1 MVVEQMV
8 NNVKARTTC
17 RLCESLRI
25 RRVLELAPM
34 PIGDSY
40 VPKQMEHIKQQEY
53 PLEVY
58 LCRNCDNVQLGHVI
72 DPKIV
77 YGNYIYRTADSLGLV
92 EHFRK
97 YAASVLNTHNIPEQS
112 LIVEIGSND
121 GSLLKAFKEKKMR
134 VVGIDPA
141 KKIAEEATKAGIK
154 TIPELFDEHI
164 AENVKKEYGTAS
176 IVIAN
181 NVIANIDDLHTMIK
195 GIKKLLADDGVFICE
210 TGYVKDLIE
219 KTILDNI
226 YHEHISYFAA
236 KPLKT
241 FFGQFGLRLQNVEH
255 VQTKGGSIRCTVV
268 QSNSNMQPTENVQR
282 MIQEEQHD
290 HQQFLLFD
298 EHIKQIKDNLMRFFD
313 NSKEKSVAGYG
324 ASVGVTTM
332 LYNFGIDKQIHFLVD
347 DNPNRQGLL
356 SPGKHIPV
364 KSKQA
369 LLDENVDYCVIF
381 AWQYNEPIVAK
392 NKAFLE
398 NGGKFVTILPEFGLY
413 RPNE

>member
-1 MVVEQMV
+1 
-8 NNVKARTTC
+8 
-17 RLCESLRI
+17 
-25 RRVLELAPM
+25 
-34 PIGDSY
+34 
-40 VPKQMEHIKQQEY
+40 
-53 PLEVY
+53 
-58 LCRNCDNVQLGHVI
+58 
-72 DPKIV
+72 
-77 YGNYIYRTADSLGLV
+77 
-92 EHFRK
+92 
-97 YAASVLNTHNIPEQS
+97 
-112 LIVEIGSND
+112 
-121 GSLLKAFKEKKMR
+121 
-134 VVGIDPA
+134 
-141 KKIAEEATKAGIK
+141 
-154 TIPELFDEHI
+154 
-164 AENVKKEYGTAS
+164 
-176 IVIAN
+176 
-181 NVIANIDDLHTMIK
+181 
-195 GIKKLLADDGVFICE
+195 
-210 TGYVKDLIE
+210 
-219 KTILDNI
+219 
-226 YHEHISYFAA
+226 
-236 KPLKT
+236 
-241 FFGQFGLRLQNVEH
+241 
-255 VQTKGGSIRCTVV
+255 
-268 QSNSNMQPTENVQR
+268 